1 VAVVL
6 PASRALLEKP
16 ILPATT
22 SLYSGKSME
31 ELHPAG
37 LTPIG
42 SITLEATYGEAKEET
57 KHERSSSAI

>member
-1 VAVVL
+1 
-6 PASRALLEKP
+6 
-16 ILPATT
+16 
-22 SLYSGKSME
+22 ME